1 LGVFHLP
8 IFGTSV
14 HPVFFLAEKHY
25 ENDKLI
31 LGDENFPD
39 HKHEDAK
46 AAVMGLEIKELI
58 KMHDHCN
65 KEEPVNQINVCCFG

>member
-1 LGVFHLP
+1 LP
-8 IFGTSV
+8 IFCTSV
-14 HPVFFLAEKHY
+14 HPAFFQAGKHY
-25 ENDKLI
+25 ETDKVM
-31 LGDENFPD
+31 LGDENFLD